1 MSKWEFSNP
10 PSNITSTPTSI
21 SFTTHPNTDFWHP
34 PTRLAANGHFYYTK
48 AVLPYSY
55 GIHLQCSFQGE
66 WKVTYDQGGVMI
78 REAGSQT
85 KWIKAGVEFVD
96 GKAYL
101 RYQTSTFFH

>member
-1 MSKWEFSNP
+1 
-10 PSNITSTPTSI
+10 
-21 SFTTHPNTDFWHP
+21 
-34 PTRLAANGHFYYTK
+34 
-48 AVLPYSY
+48 
-55 GIHLQCSFQGE
+55 
-66 WKVTYDQGGVMI
+66 MI